1 MRLFVGID
9 LDQKAKQDI
18 GNVIERLKNSGSD
31 VKWTDPD
38 NLHVT
43 IKFLGEVHGDDVK
56 EIEKRVSDTLKGV
69 KKFTMSICE
78 VGYFGRP
85 GHMKVIWVGMKEGR
99 ENVTELSKNINKGL
113 SHVRKEDHKFSPHIT
128 IGRVRSGRNSEKLMK
143 EMDELRYVKL
153 CEVDVNEIKLKQ
165 SVLREDGPV
174 YSDFKTFTLG

>member
-9 LDQKAKQDI
+9 LDQKAKQVI
-18 GNVIERLKNSGSD
+18 GDVIERLRSSGSD
-31 VKWTDPD
+31 VKWVSPD

-43 IKFLGEVHGDDVK
+43 IKFLGEVRGDDVK
-56 EIEKRVSDTLKGV
+56 EIEKRISDALKGV

-85 GHMKVIWVGMKEGR
+85 DHMKVVWVGVKEGK
-99 ENVTELSKNINKGL
+99 ENLIELSKGINKGL
-113 SHVRKEDHKFSPHIT
+113 IHVRKEDHRFSPHIT
-128 IGRVRSGRNSEKLMK
+128 IGRVRSGRNSEELMK
-143 EMDELRYVKL
+143 KMDEPRYVKL

-174 YSDFKTFTLG
+174 YSDFKTFTLE